1 MADYD
6 SPGDVLP
13 GRTANFEQGMSG
25 GGPVASSLEAASER
39 FNSQVGGFTPMS
51 VLDAYQVAGFHPNN
65 GNSATD
71 AGRQTPAGPIATT
84 NGYSQRTYD
93 ALNPSYKT
101 RLAP

>member
-1 MADYD
+1 MNYD

-13 GRTANFEQGMSG
+13 GRNANFAQGMSG
-25 GGPVASSLEAASER
+25 GGPVASSLEAASDR
-39 FNSQVGGFTPMS
+39 FNSQVGGFSPMS
-51 VLDAYQVAGFHPNN
+51 VLDAYQVPGFHPAN

-71 AGRQTPAGPIATT
+71 SGRQTPAGPIPTI
-84 NGYSQRTYD
+84 NGSSQRTYD